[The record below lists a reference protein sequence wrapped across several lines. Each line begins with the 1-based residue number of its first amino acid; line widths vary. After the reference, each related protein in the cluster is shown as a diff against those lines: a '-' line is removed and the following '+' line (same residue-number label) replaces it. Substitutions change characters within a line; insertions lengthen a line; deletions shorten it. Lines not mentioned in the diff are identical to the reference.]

1 MSEVNLGRETTPGRN
16 APAYVLADF
25 PVAVAGQQLSQLR
38 GYAIADAS
46 ARFLRAQGHDV
57 LFSLGFDSF
66 TGPVEA
72 ESARM
77 GLTPREWT
85 DRCYEQTRV
94 RLEEL
99 GCSCDWERAFM
110 SSQPECYRWSQWL
123 FLKLLEQ
130 GVIQRRGERWT
141 MRLAPD
147 ADELDSL
154 PGWDEA
160 ATAQQRETLGLVEG
174 VEIQASTFGAGELV
188 VFTPHV
194 DAIAE
199 ATFVAISPA
208 HPDVARWTTDAE
220 IAQAVAAIDEHQSQ
234 EDEQAPETAPMVLTE
249 QMAIVPGVAGMLPMV
264 VTPLVDRRFGATA
277 VLGIPERDPLD
288 RAFAARLPAPAGAA
302 WKTSSGQ
309 AATRPAARLR
319 ARDVAVSR
327 PQAWGTPV
335 PIVDCPS
342 CGLVPVG
349 LDELPV
355 PLVDESPAN
364 GGAGPGEHD
373 PRGRTCPSCGGPA
386 ALERSTIDPL
396 LDRMWMWMAICVPP
410 EDRSSAMADHPEFAR
425 WLPVHQAICD
435 VHASA
440 DAFARRTLAQM
451 LQDVGEL
458 PQLERREPFARVLA
472 YGGAAAADNAAEDA
486 AVDPGDRPE
495 LDLLLAHASGDAVR
509 LALLY
514 TASRGRA
521 LRWNDG
527 QLRCCERFLARLRDY
542 AEPRLSQEAA
552 AGESFG
558 QPRIDTS
565 DPLRRRLA
573 CWCATACQRI
583 TANLDDLQPQ
593 PAVHDCIRLLARI
606 EDFESRALERRG
618 ELDAHDHQA
627 IAAALSTLARLLAPL
642 APHVAQELWSAAGNS
657 AEVTAGGWPAPTGA

>member
-1 MSEVNLGRETTPGRN
+1 MAELNFGRETTPGRN

-46 ARFLRAQGHDV
+46 ARFLRAQGRDV

-85 DRCYEQTRV
+85 ERCYEQTRA
-94 RLEEL
+94 RLDQL

-147 ADELDSL
+147 ADELDPL

-160 ATAQQRETLGLVEG
+160 ATAQQRETMGLVEG
-174 VEIQASTFGAGELV
+174 VEIRASTFGAGELV

-199 ATFVAISPA
+199 ATFVAISPW
-208 HPDVARWTTDAE
+208 HPDVAQWTADGE
-220 IAQAVAAIDEHQSQ
+220 VAQAVAAMVK
-234 EDEQAPETAPMVLTE
+234 EDEQEPETAPMVLTE

-288 RAFAARLPAPAGAA
+288 RALAARLPAPAGAA

-309 AATRPAARLR
+309 AATTPAARLR

-342 CGLVPVG
+342 CGLVPVR

-364 GGAGPGEHD
+364 GGAGAGEND
-373 PRGRTCPSCGGPA
+373 PRARMCPSCGGPA
-386 ALERSTIDPL
+386 TRERSTIDPL

-410 EDRSSAMADHPEFAR
+410 EDRSSAMADHREFAR

-472 YGGAAAADNAAEDA
+472 YGCAPAADDAAEDT
-486 AVDPGDRPE
+486 AVDAGDRSE
-495 LDLLLAHASGDAVR
+495 LDPLLARAGGDAVR

-514 TASRGRA
+514 TASRGRT
-521 LRWNDG
+521 LCWSDG

-542 AEPRLSQEAA
+542 AQPRLSQAA
-552 AGESFG
+552 PASESFG

-583 TANLDDLQPQ
+583 TANLDDLQAQ
-593 PAVHDCIRLLARI
+593 RAVHDCIRLLARI

-618 ELDAHDHQA
+618 GLDAHDHQA
-627 IAAALSTLARLLAPL
+627 IAAALSTLVRLLAPL
-642 APHVAQELWSAAGNS
+642 APRVAQELWSAAGKS
-657 AEVTAGGWPAPTGA
+657 TDVTGSGWPEPTGA